1 MKQQE
6 LPHIDPVEKAMQAVK
21 NAPHGAKGKAWAK
34 LREERH
40 KQLRR
45 ELKASK
51 ARQRDKAAA

>member
-1 MKQQE
+1 MNQPD

-51 ARQRDKAAA
+51 ARQRG

>member
-1 MKQQE
+1 MTQPD

-21 NAPHGAKGKAWAK
+21 NAPHGKKTSAWKK

-51 ARQRDKAAA
+51 KQRRAA